1 MFPPAVVPLSDTRS
15 AGSAGHDP
23 PGMEFL
29 RGAIDSHV
37 HCCPHINQR
46 SITLFEAVRAASRAG
61 LRGLGLMDVF
71 ANTSGLAALANR
83 ELGQLGVDVFGGII
97 LEPYVGGLSVRAVET
112 ALGMGYGAGGARFI
126 SLPCHHT
133 AFVARSEGRSPTY
146 IETCLSIPE
155 RGGLPDPLPEIID
168 QCTAAGAV
176 FNLGHLSGP
185 EAVRLAEAAARRGCR
200 SMLVPAGYL
209 DEGEAEAIVAAG
221 ATLEYSFFVFSHAT
235 SIPQTMID
243 AERHCFP
250 RADLA
255 RAVSIIQRVGP
266 EHVVISSDSGAV
278 VLPPPVEALREFI
291 MMLIG
296 CGIGADA
303 IRHMVRDTSG
313 RLFRVAAAPESHE

>member
-1 MFPPAVVPLSDTRS
+1 
-15 AGSAGHDP
+15 
-23 PGMEFL
+23 MEFL

-46 SITLFEAVRAASRAG
+46 SITLFDAVRAAARAG

-83 ELGQLGVDVFGGII
+83 ELGRLGVDVFGGII

-112 ALGMGYGAGGARFI
+112 ALGMGYGGGGARFV

-133 AFVARSEGRSPTY
+133 AFVARSEGRSPAY
-146 IETCLSIPE
+146 VETCLAIPE
-155 RGGLPDPLPEIID
+155 TGALPDPLPEIID
-168 QCTAAGAV
+168 RCTAAGAV
-176 FNLGHLSGP
+176 FNTGHLSGP
-185 EAVRLAEAAARRGCR
+185 EAVRLTDAAARRGCTT
-200 SMLVPAGYL
+200 MLVPAGYL
-209 DEGEAEAIVAAG
+209 EEDEAEAIVAAG

-250 RADLA
+250 RADFT
-255 RAVSIIQRVGP
+255 RAVSIIRRLGP
-266 EHVVISSDSGAV
+266 DHVVISSDSGAV

-296 CGIGADA
+296 CGIDA
-303 IRHMVRDTSG
+303 SDVRQMVRDTPS
-313 RLFRVAAAPESHE
+313 RLFRVAAAPESHA